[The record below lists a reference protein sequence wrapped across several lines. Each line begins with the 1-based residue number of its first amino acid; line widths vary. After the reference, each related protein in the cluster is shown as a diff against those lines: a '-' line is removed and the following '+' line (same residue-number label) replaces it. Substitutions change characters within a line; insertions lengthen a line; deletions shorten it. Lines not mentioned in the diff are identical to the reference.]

1 MALGKQA
8 TDRRLTFGPCVALE
22 RSLGEGLVPDIGADQ
37 VRHAPVVVLAL
48 RHKALSELLQ

>member
-22 RSLGEGLVPDIGADQ
+22 RSLCEGLVPDIGADQ

-48 RHKALSELLQ
+48 